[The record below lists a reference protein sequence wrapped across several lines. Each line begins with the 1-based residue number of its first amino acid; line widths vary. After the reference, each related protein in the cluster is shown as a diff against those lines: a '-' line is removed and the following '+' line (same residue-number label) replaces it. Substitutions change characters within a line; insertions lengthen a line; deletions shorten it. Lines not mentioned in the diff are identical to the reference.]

1 MNCIDVEEDKI
12 LKIKIYIQKRNWKI
26 LANNQI
32 KNYKFYYLLPNEN
45 YPNIIFTDE
54 HLPSQEGILRDLTL
68 YNKDILVKEDE
79 REIYRRILNEDI
91 NLFKIFANSF

>member
-1 MNCIDVEEDKI
+1 MYSKKEIEKI
-12 LKIKIYIQKRNWKI
+12 LI
-26 LANNQI
+26 NNQI

-79 REIYRRILNEDI
+79 REIYRRI
-91 NLFKIFANSF
+91 